1 MAAPLELRPMRPA
14 ELEEFMDQHVQDRG
28 RNAAFALNLEQSYAT
43 SRARDEV
50 NAMLKDGLAT
60 SNHFLYRPV
69 LGSDRVAVGWV
80 WYSLEARGNQMHAIL
95 HELRI
100 LETHRRMG
108 LGRKVLELVEDRARK
123 SGASQ
128 IHAMAF
134 THNLRARELLQK
146 SAYQPAQQLYTR
158 KL

>member
-14 ELEEFMDQHVQDRG
+14 ELDEFMDQHVRDRG
-28 RNAAFALNLEQSYAT
+28 RNAAFALNLEQNFAT
-43 SRARDEV
+43 TRARDEV

-69 LGSDRVAVGWV
+69 LGSDRIPVGWV
-80 WYSLEARGNQMHAIL
+80 WYSLEARGSQMHAIL

-100 LETHRRMG
+100 VETHRRMG
-108 LGRKVLELVEDRARK
+108 LGRKVMDLVETRARK

-128 IHAMAF
+128 IHALAF

-146 SAYQPAQQLYTR
+146 GTYQPVQQLYSR